1 MVRALAKMTEERMKT
16 MIDALFK
23 NFTSFLTKNCPQ
35 KPAITDTEMR

>member
-23 NFTSFLTKNCPQ
+23 IFTSFLTKNCPQ
-35 KPAITDTEMR
+35 KPANTDTEMR